1 MKKRILPIGIQDF
14 RDLRE
19 KDMVYVD
26 KTEHIHRLI
35 TEGSYYFFSRPRRF
49 GKSLTVS
56 TLKEIFSGSKEL
68 FKGLWIEN
76 NWDWSKTSPV
86 IHISFARMDYQ
97 LMGLDNAIKDSLNKI
112 AESYNIQLSTN
123 SYKYQFE
130 ELIEKLDAQ
139 YGKVVL
145 LIDEYDKPI
154 IDYLENHVIDK
165 AKEHQRI
172 MKTFYS
178 VLKDAGSHLRLVFIT
193 GVSKFSK
200 VSIFSDL
207 NHLNDITIDGRFV
220 NLVGYTQNELETNF
234 QSYIDEIVINLNTP
248 KPELL
253 DLMRKWYNGFSWDGV
268 NKVYNPF
275 GTLNFLQKQAFQN
288 FWFSTG
294 TPTFLAELMKKQVN
308 FEFENLKIDSAL
320 LDKYDLDNLELSP
333 LLFQTGYLTVKEKD
347 VMTGDMVLDYPN
359 KEVRESMYRFV
370 LDYLTRT
377 PPESSTGMTVKDLAK
392 AFHSNDLDKV
402 KIILDTLFA
411 DLSYN
416 LYEPDPRRSER
427 FYHSVIHL
435 MFKYLGVHVQSEVH
449 TSHGRADSVVQT
461 ATHVYVFEFKYNK
474 SGKTAFDQIIK
485 KGYADTY
492 RASGKNI
499 IGIGVNFSEKKKA
512 ITGWV
517 VKDLLNND

>member
-19 KDMVYVD
+19 QDMVYVD

-68 FKGLWIEN
+68 FKGLWIED

-86 IHISFARMDYQ
+86 IHMSFARMSYQ
-97 LMGLDNAIKDSLNKI
+97 GLGLEKAIKIELEAVAKKYDI
-112 AESYNIQLSTN
+112 ELSQDDIKFN
-123 SYKYQFE
+123 FE
-130 ELIEKLDAQ
+130 ELIEKLDAKH
-139 YGKVVL
+139 GKIVL

-178 VLKDAGSHLRLVFIT
+178 VLKDAGSHLRMVFIT

-207 NHLNDITIDGRFV
+207 NHLDDITIDRRFV

-234 QSYIDEIVINLNTP
+234 KSHIDEIAVTLNVP

-294 TPTFLAELMKKQVN
+294 TPTFLAELMKKQVR
-308 FEFENLKIDSAL
+308 FDFENLHINNAL
-320 LDKYDLDNLELSP
+320 LEKYDLDNLELAP
-333 LLFQTGYLTVKEKD
+333 LLFQTGYLTVKESD

-392 AFHSNDLDKV
+392 AFHANDLDRV
-402 KIILDTLFA
+402 KLILDTLFA

-449 TSHGRADSVVQT
+449 TSLGRADSVVET
-461 ATHVYVFEFKYNK
+461 GTHIYVFEFKYNK

-485 KGYADTY
+485 NGYADKY
-492 RASGKNI
+492 RASAKNV

-517 VKDLLNND
+517 VKDLA

>member
-19 KDMVYVD
+19 NDMVYVD

-68 FKGLWIEN
+68 FKGLWIED
-76 NWDWSKTSPV
+76 NWDWSKTNPV
-86 IHISFARMDYQ
+86 IHLSFARMDYQ
-97 LMGLDNAIKDSLNKI
+97 TMGLDDAMSHALNKI
-112 AESYNIQLSTN
+112 AKAYDVQLSDS
-123 SYKYQFE
+123 SYKVKFE
-130 ELIEKLDAQ
+130 ELIEKLDIK
-139 YGKVVL
+139 YGKIVL

-178 VLKDAGSHLRLVFIT
+178 VLKDVGSHLRLVFIT

-207 NHLNDITIDGRFV
+207 NHLDDITIDGRFV

-234 QSYIDEIVINLNTP
+234 ESYIDEIAIKLNTP

-253 DLMRKWYNGFSWDGV
+253 DLMRKWYNGFSWDGI

-288 FWFSTG
+288 FWFTTG
-294 TPTFLAELMKKQVN
+294 TPTFLAELMKKQAN
-308 FEFENLKIDSAL
+308 FEFDNTAVTSVTLE
-320 LDKYDLDNLELSP
+320 KYDLDNLNLVP
-333 LLFQTGYLTVKEKD
+333 LLFQTGYLTIKEKD
-347 VMTGDMVLDYPN
+347 LMTGDMVLDYPN
-359 KEVRESMYRFV
+359 KEVRESMYQFL
-370 LDYLTRT
+370 LDYLSNS
-377 PPESSTGMTVKDLAK
+377 PVENASGNSVKHLAK
-392 AFHSNDLDKV
+392 AFHANDLDRV

-449 TSHGRADSVVQT
+449 TSMGRADSVVET
-461 ATHVYVFEFKYNK
+461 GTHIYVFEFKYNK

-485 KGYADTY
+485 NGYADKY
-492 RASGKNI
+492 RASGKNV

-517 VKDLLNND
+517 VKDLV

>member
-1 MKKRILPIGIQDF
+1 MKKRMLPIGIQDF

-68 FKGLWIEN
+68 FKGLWIED

-86 IHISFARMDYQ
+86 IHLSFARMDYQ
-97 LMGLDNAIKDSLNKI
+97 TTGLDKAISHALNKI
-112 AESYNIQLSTN
+112 ATAYDVQLSD
-123 SYKYQFE
+123 SSFKVQFE
-130 ELIEKLDAQ
+130 ELIEKLDAKH
-139 YGKVVL
+139 GKIVL

-178 VLKDAGSHLRLVFIT
+178 VLKDAGSHLRMVFIT

-207 NHLNDITIDGRFV
+207 NHLDDITIDGRFV

-234 QSYIDEIVINLNTP
+234 KSYIDEIAVTLNTP

-288 FWFSTG
+288 FWFTTG
-294 TPTFLAELMKKQVN
+294 TPTFLAELMKKQAN
-308 FEFENLKIDSAL
+308 FEFDNTAVTSVTLE
-320 LDKYDLDNLELSP
+320 KYDLDNLNLVP
-333 LLFQTGYLTVKEKD
+333 LLFQTGYLTIKEKD
-347 VMTGDMVLDYPN
+347 LMTGDMVLDYPN
-359 KEVRESMYRFV
+359 KEVRESMYQFL
-370 LDYLTRT
+370 LDYLSNS
-377 PPESSTGMTVKDLAK
+377 PVENSSGNSVKHLAK
-392 AFHSNDLDKV
+392 AFHANDLDRV
-402 KIILDTLFA
+402 KLILDTLFA

-449 TSHGRADSVVQT
+449 TSLGRADSVVET
-461 ATHVYVFEFKYNK
+461 GTHIYVFEFKYNK

-485 KGYADTY
+485 NGYADKY
-492 RASGKNI
+492 RASGKNVM
-499 IGIGVNFSEKKKA
+499 GIGVNFSEKKKT

>member
-68 FKGLWIEN
+68 FKGLWIED
-76 NWDWSKTSPV
+76 NWDWSKRNPV
-86 IHISFARMDYQ
+86 IHMSFARMSYQ
-97 LMGLDNAIKDSLNKI
+97 GLGLEKAIKLELEDVAKKYDIELSQDDIK
-112 AESYNIQLSTN
+112 YN
-123 SYKYQFE
+123 FE
-130 ELIEKLDAQ
+130 ELLKKLDAQ

-178 VLKDAGSHLRLVFIT
+178 VLKDAGSHLRFLFIT

-207 NHLNDITIDGRFV
+207 NHLDDITIDRRFV

-234 QSYIDEIVINLNTP
+234 KSYIDEIVTNLNTP

-288 FWFSTG
+288 FWFTTG
-294 TPTFLAELMKKQVN
+294 TPTFLAELMKKQAN
-308 FEFENLKIDSAL
+308 FEF
-320 LDKYDLDNLELSP
+320 DNTAVKRKRCNDRRHGFGLS
-333 LLFQTGYLTVKEKD
+333 E
-347 VMTGDMVLDYPN
+347 
-359 KEVRESMYRFV
+359 
-370 LDYLTRT
+370 
-377 PPESSTGMTVKDLAK
+377 
-392 AFHSNDLDKV
+392 
-402 KIILDTLFA
+402 
-411 DLSYN
+411 
-416 LYEPDPRRSER
+416 
-427 FYHSVIHL
+427 
-435 MFKYLGVHVQSEVH
+435 
-449 TSHGRADSVVQT
+449 
-461 ATHVYVFEFKYNK
+461 
-474 SGKTAFDQIIK
+474 
-485 KGYADTY
+485 
-492 RASGKNI
+492 
-499 IGIGVNFSEKKKA
+499 
-512 ITGWV
+512 
-517 VKDLLNND
+517 

>member
-19 KDMVYVD
+19 RDMVYVD

-68 FKGLWIEN
+68 FKGLWIED

-86 IHISFARMDYQ
+86 IHMSFARMSYQ
-97 LMGLDNAIKDSLNKI
+97 GLGLEKAIKLELEDVAKKYDIELSQDDIK
-112 AESYNIQLSTN
+112 YN
-123 SYKYQFE
+123 FE
-130 ELIEKLDAQ
+130 ELLKKLDAKH
-139 YGKVVL
+139 GKIVL

-178 VLKDAGSHLRLVFIT
+178 VLKDASPHLRLVFIT

-207 NHLNDITIDGRFV
+207 NHLKDITLNPNFSV
-220 NLVGYTQNELETNF
+220 LTGYTQKELESNF
-234 QSYIDEIVINLNTP
+234 ADYILATEQQLNISH
-248 KPELL
+248 EHLL
-253 DLMRKWYNGFSWDGV
+253 ELMRTWYNGFSWDGV

-275 GTLNFLQKQAFQN
+275 GTLNFLDQKIFQN
-288 FWFSTG
+288 FWFTTG
-294 TPTFLAELMKKQVN
+294 TPTFLAELMKKQVV
-308 FEFENLKIDSAL
+308 FEFDNLKIDSGL
-320 LDKYDLDNLELSP
+320 LDKYDLDNLELAP
-333 LLFQTGYLTVKEKD
+333 LLFQTGYLTVKERD

-461 ATHVYVFEFKYNK
+461 ATHIYVFEFKYNK